1 MVDWIKSSVN
11 VWFKLNYFSF
21 IYKTGGCLFPQF
33 LLYISCL
40 LEIRSMILALKSVR
54 RDRLEAATN
63 IKPDA
68 SVDDGHGDDAVDIE
82 ANAGED

>member
-1 MVDWIKSSVN
+1 
-11 VWFKLNYFSF
+11 
-21 IYKTGGCLFPQF
+21 
-33 LLYISCL
+33 
-40 LEIRSMILALKSVR
+40 MILLLKSVR